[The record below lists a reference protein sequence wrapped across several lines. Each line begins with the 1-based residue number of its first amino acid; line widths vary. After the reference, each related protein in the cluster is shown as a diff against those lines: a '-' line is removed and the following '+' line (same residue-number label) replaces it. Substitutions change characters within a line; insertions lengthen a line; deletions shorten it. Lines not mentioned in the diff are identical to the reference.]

1 MSSVSPLLV
10 LVPLHDGESLLSL
23 VQRHCEANE
32 SEMAPML
39 KLVASDVGLP
49 RAVQLADVVRDLSM
63 LDALAARFGLAPGA
77 LSHLHL
83 HGFKGDHTRLRQG
96 AYELS
101 TFVREPSQ
109 QLVCPA
115 CLASDGYARAVW
127 DFVQAPVCTVHGTP
141 LLGRCPSCTAPLK
154 RTRSRLLSC
163 PGCGFDLRLAPAQ
176 APVSERALAVA
187 RFVQTPRMLS
197 AGLPEDSFPLDP
209 QELSDILRLATLPD
223 PGQPWDLALE
233 GKMDNI
239 PTEVLVRA
247 LDLVGSVMDGRHLDT
262 RRLRPLL
269 LRRWPY
275 GAHLPPREQV
285 RLLKAASLLLTIGRE
300 SSNLICYDSEQSPE
314 PSAAEVFDAAI
325 PRLFTRRQ
333 VEQFLKVEAQF
344 LDDLLRDGLCLTPPL
359 IGHGHDMDEVLAIQR
374 TLPDV
379 LTFEAVDRML
389 GFEGV
394 VTALVGLKLLP
405 TLRDGQGNRLVHP
418 ASVSALL
425 HRLWLAVRPGSEHE
439 VDAVPL
445 GEACQ
450 FGVSDE
456 QLGWVIAQALNGGL
470 PVVRWDEPYNL
481 ASLWVDQQRLRQL
494 ANWPSSEP
502 GFKVPPSANLSARLE
517 CFRRYQDELNAAELA
532 AAKAL
537 PGSQESVRKPG
548 VSRPKTSEKE
558 QLQ

>member
-23 VQRHCEANE
+23 VQRHGEANE

-39 KLVASDVGLP
+39 KLVTSDVDLP
-49 RAVQLADVVRDLSM
+49 RAVQLADVVRDLSL

-154 RTRSRLLSC
+154 RTRSRLFAC
-163 PGCGFDLRLAPAQ
+163 AGCGFDLRLAPAQ

-223 PGQPWDLALE
+223 PGQPWDFALE
-233 GKMDNI
+233 GKLDNI

-300 SSNLICYDSEQSPE
+300 SSNLICYDSEESPD
-314 PSAAEVFDAAI
+314 PSAGEVFGAAM
-325 PRLFTRRQ
+325 PRLFTRQQ
-333 VEQFLKVEAQF
+333 VEQFLNVEPQF
-344 LDDLLRDGLCLTPPL
+344 LDDLLRDGLTLTPPL
-359 IGHGHDMDEVLAIQR
+359 AGDGHDMDEVLAIQR

-379 LTFEAVDRML
+379 MTFEAVDRTL
-389 GFEGV
+389 GLDGV
-394 VTALVGLKLLP
+394 TSALVDLKLLP
-405 TLRDGQGNRLVHP
+405 TLRDGHCDRLVHP
-418 ASVSALL
+418 ASVAALL
-425 HRLWLAVRPGSEHE
+425 HRLWLQVQTRDAGSLDG
-439 VDAVPL
+439 VALSDAR
-445 GEACQ
+445 Q
-450 FGVSDE
+450 FGFDDE
-456 QLGWVIAQALNGGL
+456 QLGWVVAQALNGSL
-470 PVVRWDEPYNL
+470 PILAWDAPFSL
-481 ASLWVDQQRLRQL
+481 ASLRVDRQRLEQL
-494 ANWPSSEP
+494 AVWPTAEP
-502 GFKVPPSANLSARLE
+502 GRSVPPSELSVARLE
-517 CFRRYQDELNAAELA
+517 YVRRYRQELVVQADESCGTDKRGRTLVPMTVEVLPVPELVTRA
-532 AAKAL
+532 
-537 PGSQESVRKPG
+537 
-548 VSRPKTSEKE
+548 
-558 QLQ
+558 